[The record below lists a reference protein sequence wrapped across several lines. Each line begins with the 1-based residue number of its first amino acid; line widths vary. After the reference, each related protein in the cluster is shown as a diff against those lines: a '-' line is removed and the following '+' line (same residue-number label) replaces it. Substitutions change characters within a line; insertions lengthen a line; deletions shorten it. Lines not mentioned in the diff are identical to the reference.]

1 MQAVYRLSDMLA
13 GAMAIIGGF
22 VIVIMMVHVTID
34 VFARSFFNFPLSGTI
49 TIVSSYYMVAAAFLP
64 FAYTELKKGHV
75 SVELFYDRFTTN
87 VQHHLS
93 GFADLLGVVIF
104 GVMSHRALGE
114 AMSRMARG
122 DSSMDG
128 SYIIPIW
135 PGYFIVFAGLAL
147 TTMIMSVQVIK
158 YADSLIRARA

>member
-13 GAMAIIGGF
+13 GVMAIIGG
-22 VIVIMMVHVTID
+22 VMIVTMMVHVTVD
-34 VFARSFFNFPLSGTI
+34 VVARSVFNFPLPGTI

-64 FAYTELKKGHV
+64 LAYTELKKGHV
-75 SVELFYDRFTTN
+75 AVELFYDRFNTV
-87 VQHHLS
+87 VQRHLS

-104 GVMSHRALGE
+104 GFMAHRALGE

-122 DSSMDG
+122 ASSMDG
-128 SYIIPIW
+128 SYIIPTW

-147 TTMIMSVQVIK
+147 TTMIMAIELIK
-158 YADSLIRARA
+158 YVDGLIRARA